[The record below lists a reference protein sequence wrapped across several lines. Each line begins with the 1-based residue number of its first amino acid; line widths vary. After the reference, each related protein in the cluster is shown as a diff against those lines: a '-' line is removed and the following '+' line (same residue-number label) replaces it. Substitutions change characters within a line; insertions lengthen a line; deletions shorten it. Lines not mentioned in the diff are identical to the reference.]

1 MLGRIIKNQSLSR
14 KFLLG
19 LGTIST
25 LLVLLVVYSLVT
37 IFMIKGNVTKLKELT
52 QQVESAG
59 RIREEIITIYPNLLL
74 MSYWNDEESVEGLV
88 KRIDELHGLYTQKM
102 QKMDSFA
109 RKMGDSRLLSLIGEL
124 KNRSEEALKEDKRF
138 IEYIR
143 ARKIDF
149 AMDYYMGPVVE
160 KRTLLKKTMD
170 EMLNYINK
178 QYEDY
183 SNKILAQMKWQ
194 AIILITFSLFLI
206 IFFAYTSYIMIK
218 TIRDPIVS
226 TAKAM
231 EELASGEG
239 DLTFRLQVESTDEIG
254 KLSQFFNQFMESLRE
269 MVKRFVEEVK
279 ILFAE
284 ADDLQ
289 REVAQLEEAS
299 FEFKERADFIVLSS
313 TEILSSME
321 EISQSLQ
328 ELTSAV
334 NEISQR
340 AQDSSSIVKQTVLT
354 VDNTK
359 SKVEYLKVA
368 SIEINE
374 VVNLIDNI
382 AEQTNLLAL
391 NASIEAARAGEA
403 GKGFAVVAN
412 EVKELARQTQ
422 EATKVIAEK
431 ISLLQ
436 DSSSEVSTGVEE
448 IVNLI
453 KTVED
458 ASTAIASAVEEQT
471 IVVSTVS
478 EHIFGV
484 KDKVMLNEEQAKG
497 IKNSVDVLVNLS
509 MKLKEVSAKV
519 KGVAEEIKEVTSHF
533 RI

>member
-1 MLGRIIKNQSLSR
+1 
-14 KFLLG
+14 
-19 LGTIST
+19 
-25 LLVLLVVYSLVT
+25 
-37 IFMIKGNVTKLKELT
+37 
-52 QQVESAG
+52 
-59 RIREEIITIYPNLLL
+59 
-74 MSYWNDEESVEGLV
+74 
-88 KRIDELHGLYTQKM
+88 
-102 QKMDSFA
+102 
-109 RKMGDSRLLSLIGEL
+109 
-124 KNRSEEALKEDKRF
+124 
-138 IEYIR
+138 
-143 ARKIDF
+143 
-149 AMDYYMGPVVE
+149 
-160 KRTLLKKTMD
+160 
-170 EMLNYINK
+170 
-178 QYEDY
+178 
-183 SNKILAQMKWQ
+183 
-194 AIILITFSLFLI
+194 
-206 IFFAYTSYIMIK
+206 
-218 TIRDPIVS
+218 
-226 TAKAM
+226 
-231 EELASGEG
+231 
-239 DLTFRLQVESTDEIG
+239 
-254 KLSQFFNQFMESLRE
+254 
-269 MVKRFVEEVK
+269 
-279 ILFAE
+279 
-284 ADDLQ
+284 
-289 REVAQLEEAS
+289 
-299 FEFKERADFIVLSS
+299 
-313 TEILSSME
+313 ME

-340 AQDSSSIVKQTVLT
+340 AQDSSGIVKQTVLT

-374 VVNLIDNI
+374 VVNLINHI

-458 ASTAIASAVEEQT
+458 AATAIASAVEEQT

-478 EHIFGV
+478 EHVFGV
-484 KDKVMLNEEQAKG
+484 KDKVMVNEEQAKG
-497 IKNSVDVLVNLS
+497 IKNSVDVLMNLS